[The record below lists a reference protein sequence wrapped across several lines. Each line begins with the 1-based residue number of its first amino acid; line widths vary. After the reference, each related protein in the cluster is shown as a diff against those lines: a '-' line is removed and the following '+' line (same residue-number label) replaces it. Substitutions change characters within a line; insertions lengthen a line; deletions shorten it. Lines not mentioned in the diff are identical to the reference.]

1 MCQIYENMSDI
12 LESINKLS
20 KAERVV
26 LESYAVNCTSN
37 YYQPDNDVMAFINID
52 SRQLRRIE
60 SDLTAKRLLEKRY
73 HYQKGIS
80 PSICIHVIVNMLENH
95 PDEEDFFVNQPAGH
109 FRPGSSTGVDFIKA
123 MRFVIGIDK
132 SQKMKSLPSYFLSFV
147 PFVTKEK
154 FFPKLML
161 FFSSE
166 DCLETILEILTVRV
180 ILDAPCTPEELE
192 NITTTVGSDISLAA
206 DLEDIRM
213 LYQYILSGK
222 YDLSDSVSLKR
233 PYQQILRGIRA
244 ANLGKYDEALGN
256 FTLAL
261 KVLNKSQNLKNVFYS
276 FFPSF
281 YLIMTYARLGTSAA
295 MLKLDQFLRKK
306 DISTY
311 FVQFIPLALAYAFTN
326 KSHKLDVYQIKKALS
341 LKVEYMP
348 AVGLQYM
355 GLMVS
360 QYFGEM
366 HDPALWNKLFTSPA
380 ALPRHKLICHE
391 VSQYLDL
398 DDSSREELIS
408 LYGSA
413 PILTSLH
420 RKTDW
425 EWVIEEVLQQVGE
438 EAEATLNPKTVKK
451 ERIIYLVS
459 ELRNEV
465 LPMSQSWLKSERWSV
480 PKNITMKKFMECEFP
495 YADETDRQIADIC
508 RKKNFDSYYN
518 RWPKISE
525 AAQFLVDCDRVFMYS
540 DIDCRRPV
548 IFQKEDAYLKFNT
561 DSNHSISVDSN
572 VELGNGIPDA
582 GETQVV
588 KDERGDFRVINV
600 NARQAAVINR
610 LLDLKSFP
618 ISAQEQVKT
627 MLTKLEQVIEVRSP
641 LLDSK
646 SIPVIKGATTVCAR
660 IRPAASMTYVVNF
673 LVHPAPGGL
682 EYCIPGEGK
691 GVIYDMIDGNTV
703 RVKRNI
709 SAEISA
715 FNKLMEEMPFVDE
728 DNSDNGFTFSLNV
741 DQVLDLIEY
750 AKDSSGNLFIEWEE
764 GKALSVRRANPS
776 LWNVGLKSKNEW
788 FEIEGEVRI
797 DEKTLISM
805 TELLDMISRSRGR
818 YVRLNDTDYLEI
830 GGKLRRQLERL
841 DALAVKS
848 RNHTMISSFNAAL
861 LDDKAL
867 DGELKVTFDDRLVKL
882 REKIV
887 KSYDIEPKVPSAL
900 NAQLRPYQLEGFQW
914 MVRLAS
920 WGAGACL
927 ADDMG
932 LGKTVQTIAFLLLK
946 ASEGPALV
954 VAPAS
959 VVPNWVGEM
968 EKFAPSLKVSVLNK
982 ATDRAKLI
990 NEAGAYDVVLSTYG
1004 ILNSEEE
1011 TLAQKKWI
1019 TVCLDEAHIIKNKD
1033 TKMSQAVMT
1042 LQAENRV
1049 MLTGTPIQNHLGEL
1063 WNLFRFI
1070 NPGLLGSDESF
1081 RRKFVVPIQDHDKDR
1096 QRALQRIIKPFMLRR
1111 TKSEV
1116 AEDLPEK
1123 TDIVMT
1129 VELSDSELAMY
1140 EAMRLKAAKI
1150 IGDADKVDVN
1160 TLAEIT
1166 RLRRAACSMS
1176 LVEDTWKGPDSKIQ
1190 AFLDL
1195 AEEFRS
1201 GSNRMLVFSQFTSFL
1216 SLVRDALDKSGI
1228 PSLYLDGSCSMK
1240 ERERLVSEFRKGNI
1254 PLFLISLKAG
1264 GLGLNLPEAN
1274 YVAHL
1279 DPWWNPAIEQQA
1291 TDRAYRIGQK
1301 RNVTVYHFVAKNTIE
1316 EKIRRLHRSKRDLA
1330 DSLLEGTDMATKLG
1344 IKEILEL
1351 VNTK

>member
-1 MCQIYENMSDI
+1 MLPISET
-12 LESINKLS
+12 INKLS

-26 LESYAVNCTSN
+26 LESYAINCSSN
-37 YYQPDNDVMAFINID
+37 YYQPDTDVKEFLHID
-52 SRQLRRIE
+52 SRQLRKIE
-60 SDLTAKRLLEKRY
+60 GDLTDKGFLEKRY
-73 HYQKGIS
+73 YYQKGICNS
-80 PSICIHVIVNMLENH
+80 VCIHVIVSMLENY
-95 PDEEDFFVNQPAGH
+95 PDEEAFFVNQLSGSS
-109 FRPGSSTGVDFIKA
+109 RPGRSTGVNFIKA

-132 SQKMKSLPSYFLSFV
+132 SQKVKSLPSYFLSFV

-166 DCLETILEILTVRV
+166 ECLETTLDILTTRV
-180 ILDAPCTPEELE
+180 IQDVPCTPEELE
-192 NITTTVGSDISLAA
+192 NITTTVGPDKSLAA
-206 DLEDIRM
+206 NLEDLRQ
-213 LYQYILSGK
+213 LYQYILAGK
-222 YDLSDSVSLKR
+222 YLLSDSVSLTR

-244 ANLGKYDEALGN
+244 ANLGKYDDALGN

-281 YLIMTYARLGTSAA
+281 YLIMTYSRLGTSAA
-295 MLKLDQFLRKK
+295 ILKLEQFLRKK
-306 DISTY
+306 DISNY
-311 FVQFIPLALAYAFTN
+311 YVQLIPVALAHAFTDN
-326 KSHKLDVYQIKKALS
+326 SHTPDVYQIKKALTMVIES
-341 LKVEYMP
+341 LP
-348 AVGLQYM
+348 AVGFQYM
-355 GLMVS
+355 GLMVLK
-360 QYFGEM
+360 YFGEM
-366 HDPALWNKLFTSPA
+366 YEPALWKKLYTVPDVR
-380 ALPRHKLICHE
+380 PKHMLICHE

-398 DDSSREELIS
+398 DHTSREELIS
-408 LYGSA
+408 LYGEA

-425 EWVIEEVLQQVGE
+425 EWVIEDVLLQVGE
-438 EAEATLNPKTVKK
+438 EAEANLNPRTVKK
-451 ERIIYLVS
+451 ERIIYLVF
-459 ELRNEV
+459 EQRDEV
-465 LPMSQSWLKSERWSV
+465 VPMSQSWLKSERWSV

-518 RWPKISE
+518 RWPTLAE
-525 AAQFLVDCDRVFMYS
+525 VAPFLIDCDRVFMSS
-540 DIDCRRPV
+540 DIDCRKPV
-548 IFQKEDAYLKFNT
+548 IFHKEEAYVKFST
-561 DSNHSISVDSN
+561 DSTRSISVDSN
-572 VELGNGIPDA
+572 VEVRNGIPGA
-582 GETQVV
+582 GETQVS
-588 KDERGDFRVINV
+588 KDESGGFRVISV
-600 NARQAAVINR
+600 NARQAAVLNK
-610 LLDLKSFP
+610 LLDLKKFP

-646 SIPVIKGATTVCAR
+646 SIPVIKGSSTIYAR
-660 IRPAASMTYVVNF
+660 VRPVASMTYVVNF
-673 LVHPAPGGL
+673 FAHPVSDGS
-682 EYCIPGEGK
+682 EYCIPGEGRA
-691 GVIYDMIDGNTV
+691 VIYDIIDGKTV

-709 SAEISA
+709 LGELNT
-715 FNKLMEEMPFVDE
+715 FNKLVEEMTFVDE
-728 DNSDNGFTFSLNV
+728 DNSDNGYTFSLNV

-750 AKDSSGNLFIEWEE
+750 AKDSSGNLVIEWEE
-764 GKALSVRRANPS
+764 GKALSVSRANPS
-776 LWNVGLKSKNEW
+776 SWNVGLKSMNEW
-788 FEIEGEVRI
+788 FEIEGDVRI
-797 DEKTLISM
+797 DGNTLMSM

-818 YVRLNDTDYLEI
+818 YVKLNDTDYLEI
-830 GGKLRRQLERL
+830 SGRLRKQLERI
-841 DALAVKS
+841 DALAVKH
-848 RNHTMISSFNAAL
+848 RNKTMISSFNAAL

-867 DGELKVTFDDRLVKL
+867 DGELKVEFDDRLVKL
-882 REKIV
+882 RERIS
-887 KSYDIEPKVPSAL
+887 KSYDIEPRVPSAL

-932 LGKTVQTIAFLLLK
+932 LGKTVQTIAFLLMK

-959 VVPNWVGEM
+959 VVPNWVGEL

-982 ATDRAKLI
+982 AAERTRLI
-990 NEAGAYDVVLSTYG
+990 NEVGAYNVVLSTYG
-1004 ILNSEEE
+1004 ILNAEEE
-1011 TLAQKKWI
+1011 ALAVKKWT
-1019 TVCLDEAHIIKNKD
+1019 TVCLDEAHVIKNKD
-1033 TKMSQAVMT
+1033 TKMSQAVMAI
-1042 LQAENRV
+1042 QAENRII
-1049 MLTGTPIQNHLGEL
+1049 LTGTPIQNHLGEL

-1070 NPGLLGSDESF
+1070 NPGLLGSEESF
-1081 RRKFVVPIQDHDKDR
+1081 RRKFVMPIQDHDKDR

-1111 TKSEV
+1111 TKAEV
-1116 AEDLPEK
+1116 VEDLPEK
-1123 TDIVMT
+1123 TEIVMP
-1129 VELSDSELAMY
+1129 VELSESEMAMY
-1140 EAMRLKAAKI
+1140 EAMRIKAASVI
-1150 IGDADKVDVN
+1150 EEADKVDVN

-1166 RLRRAACSMS
+1166 RLRRAACSLRMVDP
-1176 LVEDTWKGPDSKIQ
+1176 LWKGPESKIQ

-1195 AEEFRS
+1195 VEEFRT

-1216 SLVRDALDKSGI
+1216 SLVREALDKAEISY
-1228 PSLYLDGSCSMK
+1228 LYLDGSCSMK
-1240 ERERLVSEFRKGNI
+1240 ERERLVSEFRKGEV

-1330 DSLLEGTDMATKLG
+1330 DSLLEGADMANKLG

-1351 VNTK
+1351 VGSR